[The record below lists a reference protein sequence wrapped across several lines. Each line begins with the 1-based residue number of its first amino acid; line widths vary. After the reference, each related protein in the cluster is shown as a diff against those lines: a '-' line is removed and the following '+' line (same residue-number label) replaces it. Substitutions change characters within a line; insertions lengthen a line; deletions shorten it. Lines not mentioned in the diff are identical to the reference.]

1 MIPVSSP
8 EPLIDPLTQPRD
20 PFLDACTDVTLVLDP
35 NGRVRSAQATGLTGG
50 VESVAQIL
58 TGMPLSALVGSHFA
72 DLVEPARR
80 QMVARAL
87 SRLRLGERLP
97 PISLRLLSSHGAS
110 PPLVLSGA
118 RLPATEGDF
127 HLALTQAPR
136 LGALNRTTHPRDP
149 DTGLL
154 DRDAFIAAAATHLAA
169 ISATGAPAWLT
180 LIDLG
185 QLAEARTYLTPDSI
199 GKVTLEIGAYVQALS
214 AGGDAAGV
222 VGHDRIALLHGSGID
237 ASTVSQDIQLLLAR
251 SWREGKPGRP
261 LILSLSPPAS
271 APGREAA
278 AAVDTALKTVLSRL
292 DAAVPLTRTASV
304 ETLAPGT
311 AEESG
316 RVASA
321 VDPRAVESGRQLR
334 TFGRY
339 VMRTD
344 YTLVFQPI
352 LDLESRQVHHVE
364 ALARFTDG
372 TETATLI
379 GFAEEIG
386 MVEEFDLDVVRQIL
400 ETLTHSPE
408 SRLKVAANLSGYSMQ
423 SSNFLAA
430 LLQLLERYPVA
441 ADRLLFEVTETNRID
456 RLSEVNGSVQALRR
470 RGHKVCLDD
479 FGAGSAAFHYL
490 RALDIDMVKIDGLYT
505 GSMPASP
512 RDRAI
517 VRAIAGICDEL
528 GIRAVAEKVETE
540 EQLTLLLA
548 AGVRSGQGYLFSRPQ
563 EKPERFWSHPETV
576 A

>member
-1 MIPVSSP
+1 LIPVSRP
-8 EPLIDPLTQPRD
+8 EPQIDPLTQPRD

-154 DRDAFIAAAATHLAA
+154 DRDAFVAAAATHLAA

-222 VGHDRIALLHGSGID
+222 VGHDRIALLHSSGID
-237 ASTVSQDIQLLLAR
+237 AATVSQDIQLLLSR

-278 AAVDTALKTVLSRL
+278 AAVDAALKTVLSRL

-311 AEESG
+311 AEEG
-316 RVASA
+316 GHAA
-321 VDPRAVESGRQLR
+321 GTVDPRAVESGRQLR

-352 LDLESRQVHHVE
+352 LDLESRRVHHVE

-400 ETLTHSPE
+400 EMLTHSAE

-479 FGAGSAAFHYL
+479 FGAGAAAFHYL

>member
-1 MIPVSSP
+1 MSSP
-8 EPLIDPLTQPRD
+8 EPMVDPLTQPRD

-58 TGMPLSALVGSHFA
+58 TGMPLSAIVGSHFA
-72 DLVEPARR
+72 DLVEPSRR

-154 DRDAFIAAAATHLAA
+154 DRDAFVAAAATHLAA

-222 VGHDRIALLHGSGID
+222 VGHDRIALLHGAGID
-237 ASTVSQDIQLLLAR
+237 GATVSQDIQGLLAR
-251 SWREGKPGRP
+251 SWRDGKPGRP

-271 APGREAA
+271 APGREAVG
-278 AAVDTALKTVLSRL
+278 AVDTALKTVLSRL
-292 DAAVPLTRTASV
+292 DAAIPLTRAASV
-304 ETLAPGT
+304 ETLGPGT
-311 AEESG
+311 AEE
-316 RVASA
+316 A
-321 VDPRAVESGRQLR
+321 VRPNAAPTDPRTVESGRQLR

-352 LDLESRQVHHVE
+352 VDMESRQVHHVE

-400 ETLTHSPE
+400 ETLARSPE
-408 SRLKVAANLSGYSMQ
+408 SRLKIAANISGYSMQ
-423 SSNFLAA
+423 SGNFLAA
-430 LLQLLERYPVA
+430 LLQLLDRHPVG

-490 RALDIDMVKIDGLYT
+490 RALEVDMVKIDGLYT
-505 GSMPASP
+505 DAMPASP

-517 VRAIAGICDEL
+517 VRAIAGMCDEL

-540 EQLTLLLA
+540 EQLTLLLK
-548 AGVRSGQGYLFSRPQ
+548 AGVRSGQGYLFSHPQ
-563 EKPERFWSHPETV
+563 EKPERYWSHPETV